1 MRKIFTL
8 IFLIIVNSTSFG
20 QTLNEKEIYGKWKVE
35 KIIKKPTN
43 PQFAILIDGFESS
56 TFIFNQNGNFELKT
70 TSNSELFGMITEMT
84 NGTKWKIE
92 KGKQFVKI
100 GNKDDRYSIMGIAIN
115 EVNGKKTFHLDESGI
130 TLEMKKTE

>member
-1 MRKIFTL
+1 MDKYL
-8 IFLIIVNSTSFG
+8 
-20 QTLNEKEIYGKWKVE
+20 
-35 KIIKKPTN
+35 
-43 PQFAILIDGFESS
+43 
-56 TFIFNQNGNFELKT
+56 
-70 TSNSELFGMITEMT
+70 SELEICRNPKVNYKVIIDLLT

>member
-8 IFLIIVNSTSFG
+8 IFLIILSSTSFG
-20 QTLNEKEIYGKWKVE
+20 QTLNEKEMYGKWKVE

-43 PQFAILIDGFESS
+43 PKFEILIDGFESS

-84 NGTKWKIE
+84 NGTKWKVE
-92 KGKQFVKI
+92 KDKQFIKI
-100 GNKDDRYSIMGIAIN
+100 GNEDDRYSIMGIAIN
-115 EVNGKKTFHLDESGI
+115 KVNGKKTFHLDESGI
-130 TLEMKKTE
+130 TLQMTKIE